1 LTAHHEE
8 KPWGIPGV
16 RTLFAGETCFSVA
29 WKLCIS
35 ATSLHAQTMPSPH
48 RELLTEELH
57 YELHRI
63 GSGDVKPLRAVAQ
76 S

>member
-1 LTAHHEE
+1 
-8 KPWGIPGV
+8 
-16 RTLFAGETCFSVA
+16 
-29 WKLCIS
+29 
-35 ATSLHAQTMPSPH
+35 MPSPH